1 MGAPPPN
8 NFIQFLDSL
17 HPYLVCGSPTTF
29 LTSKMVHSLG
39 MMETARGMVQNAVA
53 TKLAR
58 WVDSPPIKC

>member
-1 MGAPPPN
+1 
-8 NFIQFLDSL
+8 
-17 HPYLVCGSPTTF
+17 
-29 LTSKMVHSLG
+29 MVHSLG